1 MADLGVVV
9 LRQGERGHDEAVGV
23 DDVARDGPVVGRALH
38 HAGDLAAVAH
48 PFQAGDQE
56 AAAQEQDDGGPEFG
70 EGGRGSSIKLC

>member
-1 MADLGVVV
+1 ML
-9 LRQGERGHDEAVGV
+9 GEREGGHDEAVRV

-56 AAAQEQDDGGPEFG
+56 AAAQEQDDGGPELG
-70 EGGRGSSIKLC
+70 EGWRGQFNFADIK